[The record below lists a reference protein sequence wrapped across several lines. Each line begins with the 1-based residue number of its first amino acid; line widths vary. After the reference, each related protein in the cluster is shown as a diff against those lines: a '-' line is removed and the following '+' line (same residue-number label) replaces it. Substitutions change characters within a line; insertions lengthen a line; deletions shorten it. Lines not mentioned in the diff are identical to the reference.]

1 MNEDFIKSLKKETK
15 KKQKKILLKE
25 FANPKDLNKKQIS
38 VFLKQETI
46 NELDK
51 LTKSINNYTKKT
63 TSRNYLIEIA
73 VDSLID
79 IYPDVVNEYKKKSNI
94 KSIDFD
100 TIICPSWPNGLE
112 TFIGES
118 KWYYI
123 RLDKKKISKIK
134 YIALYLGYPIQQ
146 ITHYAKIEKL
156 EEVPIK
162 NKKKYIAHLSD
173 IIELDKPIILG
184 ETLAVAT
191 RSIKYT
197 TLEKL
202 LKAKVY
208 ADLN

>member
-1 MNEDFIKSLKKETK
+1 MNEDFIKSLKTETK
-15 KKQKKILLKE
+15 KKQKKILL
-25 FANPKDLNKKQIS
+25 
-38 VFLKQETI
+38 

-79 IYPDVVNEYKKKSNI
+79 IYPAVVNEYKKKNEVTN
-94 KSIDFD
+94 KEYD
-100 TIICPSWPNGLE
+100 TIVCPSWPNGLE

-123 RLDKKKISKIK
+123 RINKQNIPKIK

-146 ITHYAKIEKL
+146 ITHYAKVEKF
-156 EEVPIK
+156 EEVIIK
-162 NKKKYIAHLSD
+162 NKKKYIVHLSD
-173 IIELDKPIILG
+173 IIKLTNPIILG
-184 ETLAVAT
+184 ETPAVAT

-202 LKAKVY
+202 LNAKEY
-208 ADLN
+208 DDLN

>member
-79 IYPDVVNEYKKKSNI
+79 IYPDVVNEYN
-94 KSIDFD
+94 
-100 TIICPSWPNGLE
+100 
-112 TFIGES
+112 
-118 KWYYI
+118 
-123 RLDKKKISKIK
+123 KKKISKIK

>member
-1 MNEDFIKSLKKETK
+1 MNEDFIKSLKNETK
-15 KKQKKILLKE
+15 KKQRETLLKE
-25 FANPKDLNKKQIS
+25 FANPKDLHKKQIS
-38 VFLKQETI
+38 VFLKPETI

-51 LTKSINNYTKKT
+51 LTKNINNYTQKT
-63 TSRNYLIEIA
+63 TSRNYLVELA

-79 IYPDVVNEYKKKSNI
+79 IYPGVVNEYKKKSNI
-94 KSIDFD
+94 KSKEFN

-146 ITHYAKIEKL
+146 ITHYAKVEKL
-156 EEVPIK
+156 EEVSIK
-162 NKKKYIAHLSD
+162 NKKKYIVHLSD
-173 IIELDKPIILG
+173 IIELDEPIKLG
-184 ETLAVAT
+184 ETPAVAT